1 MISFLSNST
10 YLSLL
15 LTLLRPS
22 LLVFA
27 KTYIQISL
35 AIIKP
40 SNNDVVVL
48 HVVRSDICESKS
60 NPASGFH
67 SYVKRYRVVLIVK
80 CPPQKKSALIIRMG
94 ELRRVCGK
102 KANIVQNLSE
112 SCMCSFLSFI
122 PPLGLRHLI
131 PYVLLIFIFDQMF
144 QMFNRIQ
151 FPST

>member
-1 MISFLSNST
+1 MRTVCISFLSNSI

-15 LTLLRPS
+15 LTLLRLS

-48 HVVRSDICESKS
+48 HAVRSVICESKS

-80 CPPQKKSALIIRMG
+80 CPPQKKSALVIRMG
-94 ELRRVCGK
+94 ELRRVCGTNAK
-102 KANIVQNLSE
+102 N
-112 SCMCSFLSFI
+112 CSNKIYHERF
-122 PPLGLRHLI
+122 
-131 PYVLLIFIFDQMF
+131 VLLAV
-144 QMFNRIQ
+144 NEE
-151 FPST
+151 TNT